1 MISDD
6 ISMIMIDNVWYECD
20 ISGED
25 VARCC
30 KMGVSGEDVLGS
42 AHGSSMSGV
51 MIVELVDGA
60 GFHGWNI
67 LSSHIVS
74 KKAAKWHATSCN
86 HQSIGGL
93 NPTNGNWPSNMI
105 IFHWCSSIQA
115 PIIGYILGKGGRD
128 QWTSISQLSLCS
140 PSCQDFDPYRNSET
154 PNACRKGIY

>member
-1 MISDD
+1 
-6 ISMIMIDNVWYECD
+6 MIDNVWYECD

-93 NPTNGNWPSNMI
+93 VDTLASKPTC
-105 IFHWCSSIQA
+105 FHRFPVECLQA
-115 PIIGYILGKGGRD
+115 WKQVARVSPPAEQHPLVLHTAE
-128 QWTSISQLSLCS
+128 QWHHCHR
-140 PSCQDFDPYRNSET
+140 RNQNLLEPVVAGPQS
-154 PNACRKGIY
+154 AHGHARKPHAVA